1 MEQSFLS
8 TLVDINGNTGSSGVD
23 ENVWDEIKK
32 RIVLACN
39 GKHDDFKELALA
51 LTKYDYNGAPS
62 NWAEQY
68 NHEKVII
75 HWTEWA
81 LNEENYNE
89 YKNDIEEIIKTN
101 KKGLIPDA
109 FRLLIDYFC

>member
-1 MEQSFLS
+1 MDQSFLS
-8 TLVDINGNTGSSGVD
+8 ALIDVNGNTILNDTNKNEWNS
-23 ENVWDEIKK
+23 IKK
-32 RIVLACN
+32 RMVLACN
-39 GKHDDFKELALA
+39 GKDDDFKELALA

-62 NWAEQY
+62 NWEQQY
-68 NHEKVII
+68 NHEKVIM

-81 LNEENYNE
+81 FTEENYNE
-89 YKNDIEEIIKTN
+89 YKNDIKEIIKTN